1 MKNVSS
7 FDFCS
12 SYPYVMVTQKFPMS
26 EFKRCNIKKASQML
40 DNFAYLLVV
49 RMKNVECKFYNTF
62 ISQSKCRYLKKAK
75 FDNGRIIGAAELEI
89 VLTDVDF
96 KFLLQAYDF
105 DYEIIESY
113 FSRYD
118 YLPIEFINFIL
129 DKYYIKT
136 TYKNVSG
143 KELEYNLE
151 KAKFNSLY
159 GMTVTNNIKDEVIF
173 DNETG
178 WREEEQTNEKILELL
193 QKEKKQGFLSFS
205 WRSIY
210 HRFCSY

>member
-1 MKNVSS
+1 
-7 FDFCS
+7 
-12 SYPYVMVTQKFPMS
+12 MVTQKFPMS
-26 EFKRCNIKKASQML
+26 EFKRCNIKDASQML

-49 RMKNVECKFYNTF
+49 RMTNVESKYYNNF

-75 FDNGRIIGAAELEI
+75 FDNGRIIGADELEI

-105 DYEIIESY
+105 EYEILESY

-118 YLPIEFINFIL
+118 YLPKEFINFIL

-159 GMTVTNNIKDEVIF
+159 RLGMTVTNNIKDEVIF

-205 WRSIY
+205 WRSMDYTDMREQILNIT
-210 HRFCSY
+210 F